1 MESSTTVARAELW
14 RQRIVAQMASGQ
26 KIRAWCKVQG
36 IHEHSFHRWRARL
49 GLSPVRQME
58 QPQIPGGGPVGFSTV
73 VVVEPGQA
81 PATHGSKCAESIR
94 LSLLGG
100 RELTLPTSMPV
111 EQLARLVHA
120 IEGTGF
126 DTLAAGGF
134 DRLTAGGFDRLTAGG
149 PDAREASR

>member
-14 RQRIVAQMASGQ
+14 RQRIAAQLASGQ
-26 KIRAWCKVQG
+26 KIRAWCKAQG
-36 IHEHSFHRWRARL
+36 IDEHSFHRWRARL
-49 GLSPVRQME
+49 GLSPVRQIH
-58 QPQIPGGGPVGFSTV
+58 QPQIPGAPVGFSRV

-81 PATHGSKCAESIR
+81 THGARCAEPIR

-100 RELTLPTSMPV
+100 RELTLPVSMPV

-134 DRLTAGGFDRLTAGG
+134 DRLTAGGR
-149 PDAREASR
+149 DAREVGR